1 MAYVAT
7 SSAATSL
14 QINLTVASSAFHG
27 LKVDADGLLT
37 YSRVFL
43 TENATVNLS
52 DGSGIPISGLSGLV
66 AGTNNDAAKGTVSG
80 QLYQQVRVDDIKLT
94 YYLNADG
101 YLVAKYFGDYS
112 YAGQQDGATRNWKS
126 NG

>member
-14 QINLTVASSAFHG
+14 QNNLTVASSAFHG

-94 YYLNADG
+94 YY
-101 YLVAKYFGDYS
+101 FS
-112 YAGQQDGATRNWKS
+112 FS
-126 NG
+126 